1 MSRDTCDDKQA
12 GAAQKWVRIM
22 CRLGRAYGG
31 ALRREPVCEEE
42 DEDVDSDM

>member
-22 CRLGRAYGG
+22 CRRAYGG

>member
-12 GAAQKWVRIM
+12 GAAQTWVRSM
-22 CRLGRAYGG
+22 GRAYGG